1 MKIKFNSDDNVLFK
15 KELEIHDVMIIIMPV
30 IPDNEYDLTAA
41 FKWMFIQIRWIDVI
55 NSLS

>member
-30 IPDNEYDLTAA
+30 IPDNEYDLAAA
-41 FKWMFIQIRWIDVI
+41 FKWMFI
-55 NSLS
+55 